1 MVKGCSNLWNYLLA
15 SRKVDASG
23 LNRENQCKSPSM
35 ANFRDVWSLKESCHR
50 QMGWETAF
58 EEGKLEVPNE
68 AQKVKPIFVA
78 DKS

>member
-1 MVKGCSNLWNYLLA
+1 MLLPG
-15 SRKVDASG
+15 KLTPG

-35 ANFRDVWSLKESCHR
+35 ANFRDVLIFEGVLS
-50 QMGWETAF
+50 QADGWETAF

-78 DKS
+78 EQS

>member
-1 MVKGCSNLWNYLLA
+1 M
-15 SRKVDASG
+15 SG

-35 ANFRDVWSLKESCHR
+35 PNFRDVWSWKESCHR